1 MLQAWFHRLHSVFT
15 QRRVNWLTKL
25 IREKLLGSL
34 PDDIKNA
41 AELERSAEYQSL
53 TEIMQLLDQQV
64 QGISAAMPQAQHAA
78 TDEVQ
83 PASPSEDHDVP
94 ADQQAADRVEDQ
106 A

>member
-1 MLQAWFHRLHSVFT
+1 MANNLYELVYTSVASEDLSHTQLLQILEKA
-15 QRRVNWLTKL
+15 RVNNKR
-25 IREKLLGSL
+25 REITGMLVY
-34 PDDIKNA
+34 DN
-41 AELERSAEYQSL
+41 R
-53 TEIMQLLDQQV
+53 EIMQLLDQQV
-64 QGISAAMPQAQHAA
+64 QGISAAMPQAQQSA